1 MTEADDQLY
10 AYDPDADCSMNV
22 RARGEGIEGRPIVS
36 TARSSRY
43 ASRRYTPKAPPSTQ
57 AGGLRDDHHDDD
69 EGQSEGLGEED
80 TVLVHNRK
88 IKTTLALLQTLHA
101 QTRFWVSRLAALLPT
116 PGEGD
121 TTVQLAPRDVLELE
135 LGPLS
140 TLDAHFIEWLAKEYG
155 AGVQVTV
162 RRGWRD
168 ILGLVF
174 TIGGGASAPSL

>member
-1 MTEADDQLY
+1 MH
-10 AYDPDADCSMNV
+10 V

-36 TARSSRY
+36 TARSNRY
-43 ASRRYTPKAPPSTQ
+43 ASRRYAPKPPPSIQ
-57 AGGLRDDHHDDD
+57 AGGLRDDHRDDD
-69 EGQSEGLGEED
+69 EGQTGESEGLEEED

-88 IKTTLALLQTLHA
+88 SKTTLALLQTLHA
-101 QTRFWVSRLAALLPT
+101 QTRFWISRLAALLPT

-140 TLDAHFIEWLAKEYG
+140 TLDAHFIEWLAEEYG
-155 AGVQVTV
+155 AGVRVTV

-174 TIGGGASAPSL
+174 TLGGGASAPSS